1 MLTRHRIY
9 RQNSNDLSALANHS
23 VDLVVTSPPYPM
35 IEMWDDL
42 FRKMDPAVDE
52 ALGREDGPAA
62 FEAMNRLLDPVWAE
76 VRRVVKP
83 GGLVC
88 VNIGDAVRS
97 QKGTFALHMNHA
109 RIASA
114 MLADQFVALPAIL
127 WRKQT
132 NAPNKFMGS
141 GMLPAGAYVT
151 LEHEFILIFRNGDKR
166 TFAKPADK
174 QARRE
179 SAFFWEERNL
189 WFSDVWMDLKGA
201 RQHLVDK
208 STRERSAAFPFE
220 LPYRL
225 IQMFSLRGDTVLDP
239 FMGAGTTA
247 AAAMA
252 SARNSVGYEL
262 SADLPTAI
270 LSDPQAIMEIGN
282 QRVADRFARHL
293 EFVEERT
300 RTKGPLKHTNEPYG
314 FPVMTKQETALK
326 LYQLQAI
333 RATGKGQWEADHA
346 FLPLDAGPE
355 IPDAPERENSLFPQE
370 LGEPEVEAT
379 PPTEP
384 VAGETPPADTD
395 ATPKKRRGPK
405 TTKSRVVPEKAQRDL
420 WE

>member
-1 MLTRHRIY
+1 LITRHRIY
-9 RQNSNDLSALANHS
+9 QQNSNDLSALANDS

-52 ALGREDGPAA
+52 ALRREDGPAA

-88 VNIGDAVRS
+88 VNIGDGVRT
-97 QKGTFALHMNHA
+97 QKGTFALHMSHA
-109 RIASA
+109 RIVSA
-114 MLADQFVALPAIL
+114 MLADHFVALPAIL

-166 TFAKPADK
+166 TFTKPADK

-201 RQHLVDK
+201 RQQLVDK

-270 LSDPQAIMEIGN
+270 LSDPQAVMAVGN
-282 QRVADRFARHL
+282 RRVADRLTRHL
-293 EFVEERT
+293 EFVAERT
-300 RTKGPLKHTNEPYG
+300 QTKGPLKHTNEPYG

-333 RATGKGQWEADHA
+333 HATGQGQWEAEHA
-346 FLPLDAGPE
+346 FLPLDAGPDMT
-355 IPDAPERENSLFPQE
+355 DAPEREDSLFPEE
-370 LGEPEVEAT
+370 LGEPQKEAV
-379 PPTEP
+379 PPAESP
-384 VAGETPPADTD
+384 AAETPPADSSPP
-395 ATPKKRRGPK
+395 PKKRRGRKPS
-405 TTKSRVVPEKAQRDL
+405 KSGAVSEKAQRDL